1 MDADRRYVS
10 AMRLASGFFSS
21 LSDLQLD
28 KHQHAFRIDLPKH
41 WTWFFLRS
49 SQLFLFFQDPV
60 HLVAKWRNRLLSST
74 TDLHF
79 GFDKININ
87 HIKALI
93 NDSHYTK
100 LDHGLTSS
108 DINPKDRQNYNSC
121 IKIISDDVINLLLN
135 SEDTNGTV
143 VYLTLLKMI
152 VKAYIDK
159 AASISERI
167 RSACSSKSKVASAR
181 ARTNNVDKR
190 FISKPAYLSVELNAH
205 NLLYLVLLVKQK
217 KLPKQALVNIH
228 LFSSQ
233 PCESIF
239 RDARSLSGSFSTM
252 VNFTVNNFIRRAQ
265 KLSILNQIKYN
276 QSKNYL
282 SFPVHHK
289 HKQDDPLIYTD
300 RLDEISTLNVEQ
312 IILGTYNQAINIV
325 KHSKMLHI
333 LNQNNIVNSKDLSDF
348 VFDCLKR
355 SSEMYGYSSQTTIDN
370 NEELES
376 DDDDDDEDEDVESD
390 EVDELFDELLNSDD
404 DDNDEEETLNSTR
417 SNFDGIK
424 ILDNINPILKHS
436 YFKIKINDKI
446 KYLHKQS
453 ACWLLSNK
461 STRLSSDRLSRVM
474 QQTTNTHS

>member
-121 IKIISDDVINLLLN
+121 IKIISDDVINLLIN

-143 VYLTLLKMI
+143 DYLTLLKMI

-159 AASISERI
+159 AASISE
-167 RSACSSKSKVASAR
+167 
-181 ARTNNVDKR
+181 
-190 FISKPAYLSVELNAH
+190 L
-205 NLLYLVLLVKQK
+205 
-217 KLPKQALVNIH
+217 
-228 LFSSQ
+228 
-233 PCESIF
+233 
-239 RDARSLSGSFSTM
+239 
-252 VNFTVNNFIRRAQ
+252 
-265 KLSILNQIKYN
+265 
-276 QSKNYL
+276 
-282 SFPVHHK
+282 HHK

-312 IILGTYNQAINIV
+312 IILGAHNQAINIV

-333 LNQNNIVNSKDLSDF
+333 LNQNNIVNLKDLSDF

-355 SSEMYGYSSQTTIDN
+355 SSKMYGYSSQTTIDN

-390 EVDELFDELLNSDD
+390 V
-404 DDNDEEETLNSTR
+404 
-417 SNFDGIK
+417 K
-424 ILDNINPILKHS
+424 
-436 YFKIKINDKI
+436 
-446 KYLHKQS
+446 
-453 ACWLLSNK
+453 
-461 STRLSSDRLSRVM
+461 
-474 QQTTNTHS
+474 